1 MIELATTIE
10 QSKKLVELG
19 LNLDTADMHYSA
31 DMYDSNYDLDIGKG
45 IYEELPNWVGTKNRP
60 ADIPAWSLSAL
71 IELMPLEIYDKMFSD
86 GKVGSFRTFEFAIE
100 TNQRDNNRYKIKYRL
115 VSVRE
120 FGKYLKICEGRTL
133 LDASYN
139 MVGWLLEHKHINTK

>member
-1 MIELATTIE
+1 MNKLATTIE
-10 QSKKLVELG
+10 QSKKLLELG
-19 LNLDTADMHYSA
+19 LKPETSDMMYVGITNTLILKNDCYAD
-31 DMYDSNYDLDIGKG
+31 
-45 IYEELPNWVGTKNRP
+45 EL
-60 ADIPAWSLSAL
+60 DIPAWSLSAL
-71 IELMPLEIYDKMFSD
+71 IELMPFEIYDKMFSD
-86 GKVGSFRTFEFAIE
+86 GKVGSFRTFELAIE

-139 MVGWLLEHKHINTK
+139 MVVWLLEHKYINTK